1 MDILTFLGE
10 DAGLQAM

>member
-10 DAGLQAM
+10 DVGL